1 MVMWDVNN
9 RGSIEEY
16 KGILCTVFATLQ
28 FFCKSEISLKL
39 KVKTKIKI
47 LQNSIIFPWVW
58 TLSLWHINYLSKVTY
73 YLH

>member
-9 RGSIEEY
+9 RGSSKGY
-16 KGILCTVFATLQ
+16 KGILCTVFTTLQ
-28 FFCKSEISLKL
+28 FFHKSEISLKL

-58 TLSLWHINYLSKVTY
+58 TLSLWDTN
-73 YLH
+73 